1 MNRLAFQSWHIVSH
15 WAAVTHSRNVEAHSE
30 GQPGGTLTQEPSVLA
45 SAFRGKA
52 TVVGSALD
60 FTWLESVVRER
71 RRWSCRRH
79 ATLSPGPVRGH
90 LPKPGE
96 TPWHSGCESSV
107 GKRVRQIA
115 QLFFLNCIKLGN
127 NSTFLNLF
135 LVMPFMP
142 VKMVNFYFSMKNW
155 ITSFCALYKNLS
167 KSFFKAGE
175 DLGGCLFLE
184 QPYCGLYTVLVNF
197 NHLLV
202 GLHFILFVI
211 WQRTHRLA
219 GSKPALLSVV
229 PS

>member
-1 MNRLAFQSWHIVSH
+1 MWRPTRRASPRDTDTRAFCVGKCLPWKSH
-15 WAAVTHSRNVEAHSE
+15 RGGKCSGLHLVGEYSQGKEALVLQKARHPVPWSRPRS
-30 GQPGGTLTQEPSVLA
+30 
-45 SAFRGKA
+45 
-52 TVVGSALD
+52 
-60 FTWLESVVRER
+60 FTKL
-71 RRWSCRRH
+71 
-79 ATLSPGPVRGH
+79 
-90 LPKPGE
+90 GE

-107 GKRVRQIA
+107 GKRVRQMA
-115 QLFFLNCIKLGN
+115 QLFFLIVYNWETIVHFKIYFWLCHLCLWKWL
-127 NSTFLNLF
+127 TFISVLRTELLVFVLF
-135 LVMPFMP
+135 T
-142 VKMVNFYFSMKNW
+142 KTWARAS
-155 ITSFCALYKNLS
+155 
-167 KSFFKAGE
+167 FKAGE